1 MENQAKILDLINQK
15 QLQQAELNNMIYGS
29 IEIRKKDNKD
39 YIYTHVK
46 EDSWF
51 ASNKVYR
58 RI

>member
-15 QLQQAELNNMIYGS
+15 QIQQAELNNMIYGS
-29 IEIRKKDNKD
+29 IEIRKKDNRD

-46 EDSWF
+46 EDGWF